1 MNLRSRTRRVALAS
15 VAALLLASSLSVASG
30 VAAPAGRTDDG
41 TPVNGGTLLAGIPD
55 SFDHLDPGLSY
66 TNEGWEVF
74 EATNDGLLTFV
85 RTDDPAKSATIVPD
99 IAAAMPTVSKDGL
112 TYTFKLRK
120 GVRFSPPVNREVL
133 PSDFKFTIERLF
145 RINSGGVSF
154 YTGIAGANAYA
165 KTKKGGISG
174 IVANDATGTLTFH
187 LTTPDGT
194 FPDYLSIPFAFVV
207 PKGTPDKDVS
217 TIDKWRIATGPYMIS
232 KYVPKQSVTIVRNP
246 NFKQWTPNTP
256 GGHLD
261 GIDIK
266 IGVTPDAAVNMT
278 VDNELDWY
286 FEPIA
291 ADRYTQLKAQFPDQV
306 HPFVRNNVTYFV
318 MNSRRP
324 PFDKLAV
331 RQAVNYAIDR
341 TALVKIF
348 GGQGTPTENILPPG
362 LGSAYRKHDLYPLNV
377 AKAKALVK
385 ASGDSGMAVTVWS
398 HTTDPTPK
406 AAQYMASV
414 LSSIGFKT
422 TVKTADE
429 SIYWDT
435 ISTTKGDPQI
445 AFQDWNQDFPEGQDF
460 IDLLLNG
467 KNIVDVGNN
476 NQSNTNVPAFNAQMN
491 AARAMPLGAARNA
504 MWAKLDDEI
513 MKTNAP
519 WAPFMNRENP
529 KFVSKR
535 VHGLVFNPSYFELF
549 PSMWL
554 SK

>member
-1 MNLRSRTRRVALAS
+1 MTRRSAKRLAFAAAAALAVS
-15 VAALLLASSLSVASG
+15 ATVGSSSGAASRRG
-30 VAAPAGRTDDG
+30 VA

-55 SFDHLDPGLSY
+55 SPDHLDPGLSY
-66 TNEGWEVF
+66 TNEGWEIF
-74 EATNDGLLTFV
+74 EATNDGLLTYV
-85 RTDDPAKSATIVPD
+85 RSDNPKTSATIVPD
-99 IAAAMPTVSKDGL
+99 IAAALPRISKDGL
-112 TYTFKLRK
+112 TYTFRVRE
-120 GVRFSPPVNREVL
+120 GVRFSPPVNRAVL

-154 YTGIAGANAYA
+154 YTGIVGANAYA
-165 KTKKGGISG
+165 KSKQGGIGG
-174 IVANDATGTLTFH
+174 IVADDKTGMLTFH
-187 LTTPDGT
+187 LTTRDGT
-194 FPDYLSIPFAFVV
+194 FPNYLAIPFAFAV
-207 PKGTPDKDVS
+207 PKGTPDRDVS
-217 TIDKWRIATGPYMIS
+217 TLDAWRVATGPYMITR
-232 KYVPKQSVTIVRNP
+232 YVPKQSVEIRRNP

-266 IGVTPDAAVNMT
+266 IGVTPDQAVNMT
-278 VDNELDWY
+278 ADNQLDWY

-291 ADRYTQLKAQFPDQV
+291 ADRYTQLKAQYPDQV

-318 MNSRRP
+318 MNSKKP

-331 RQAVNYAIDR
+331 RRAVNYAIDR
-341 TALVKIF
+341 TALVKIY
-348 GGQGTPTENILPPG
+348 GGQGTVTENILPPG
-362 LGSAYRKHDLYPLNV
+362 LGSAYKAHHLYPLDL

-385 ASGDSGMAVTVWS
+385 QSGDAGMQVDVWS

-422 TVKTADE
+422 TVKTSDE
-429 SIYWDT
+429 SVYWDT
-435 ISTTKGDPQI
+435 ISTQKGDPQI
-445 AFQDWNQDFPEGQDF
+445 AFQDWNQDYPEGQDF

-467 KNIVDVGNN
+467 RNIVNVGNN
-476 NQSNTNVPAFNAQMN
+476 NQSNTNVPALNKQMD
-491 AARAMPLGAARNA
+491 AARQMPLGPARNA
-504 MWAKLDDEI
+504 IWAKLDYEL
-513 MKTNAP
+513 MAQNAP
-519 WAPFMNRENP
+519 WVPFMNRQIP

-554 SK
+554 SR

>member
-1 MNLRSRTRRVALAS
+1 MRLRSAKRIALAT
-15 VAALLLASSLSVASG
+15 VAALAFAASISATSGASTSS
-30 VAAPAGRTDDG
+30 RTDDS

-55 SFDHLDPGLSY
+55 SPDHLDPGLSY
-66 TNEGWEVF
+66 TNEGWEIF

-85 RTDDPAKSATIVPD
+85 RTNDPSKSATIVPD
-99 IAAAMPTVSKDGL
+99 IATAMPTVSKDGL
-112 TYTFKLRK
+112 TYTFTVRK
-120 GVRFSPPVNREVL
+120 GVRFSPPVNRDVL

-154 YTGIAGANAYA
+154 YTGIVGANAYA
-165 KTKKGGISG
+165 KSRKGGISG
-174 IVANDATGTLTFH
+174 IVANDKTGTIAFH
-187 LTTPDGT
+187 LTKRDGT
-194 FPDYLSIPFAFVV
+194 FLDYMSIPFAFAV

-261 GIDIK
+261 GIDVK
-266 IGVTPDAAVNMT
+266 IGITPDAAVNMT
-278 VDNELDWY
+278 ADNELDWY

-291 ADRYTQLKAQFPDQV
+291 SDRYTQLKAQYPDQV
-306 HPFVRNNVTYFV
+306 HPFVRNNVTYFE
-318 MNSRRP
+318 MNATKP

-331 RQAVNYAIDR
+331 RRAVNYAVDR

-348 GGQGTPTENILPPG
+348 GGQGTTTENILPPG
-362 LGSAYRKHDLYPLNV
+362 LGSAYKAHHLYPLDL
-377 AKAKALVK
+377 AKAKALVQ
-385 ASGDSGMAVTVWS
+385 ASGDAGMAVTVWS

-422 TVKTADE
+422 SVKTLDE
-429 SIYWDT
+429 SVYWDT
-435 ISTTKGDPQI
+435 ISTKKGDPQI

-467 KNIVDVGNN
+467 ANIVNVGNN
-476 NQSNTNVPAFNAQMN
+476 NQSYTNVPAFNTQMN
-491 AARAMPLGAARNA
+491 AARALPLGPARNA

-513 MKTNAP
+513 MRQNAP
-519 WAPFMNRENP
+519 WVPFMNREIP

>member
-1 MNLRSRTRRVALAS
+1 MRLRPRMRVALAS
-15 VAALLLASSLSVASG
+15 LAALALAASIG
-30 VAAPAGRTDDG
+30 VTAGATKSTARSDDT
-41 TPVNGGTLLAGIPD
+41 TPVNGGILLAGIPD
-55 SFDHLDPGLSY
+55 SPDHIDVGLTY
-66 TNEGWEVF
+66 TNEGWELA
-74 EATNDGLLTFV
+74 EATNDGLLTYV
-85 RTDDPAKSATIVPD
+85 RTDDPKKSATIVPD

-112 TYTFKLRK
+112 TYTFKVRT
-120 GVRFSPPVNREVL
+120 GVRFSPPVNRDVE

-145 RINSGGVSF
+145 RINSGGVGF
-154 YTGIAGANAYA
+154 YTGIVGANAYA

-174 IVANDATGTLTFH
+174 IVANDKTHTITFH
-187 LTTPDGT
+187 LTHPDGT
-194 FPDYLSIPFAFVV
+194 FLAYMSVPFAFAM
-207 PKGTPDKDVS
+207 PKGTPDKDIS
-217 TIDKWRIATGPYMIS
+217 TIDKWRVATGPYMVT
-232 KYVPKQSVTIVRNP
+232 KYTPKQSITIRRNP

-256 GGHLD
+256 GGHMD
-261 GIDIK
+261 GIDIT
-266 IGVTPDAAVNMT
+266 IGITPDQAVNMT
-278 VDNELDWY
+278 ADNQLDWY

-306 HPFVRNNVTYFV
+306 HPFVRNNVTYFS
-318 MNSRRP
+318 MNERKA

-362 LGSAYRKHDLYPLNV
+362 FGSAFKAHHLYPYNL

-385 ASGDSGMAVTVWS
+385 ASGDAGMSVAVWS

-414 LSSIGFKT
+414 LDSIGFKT
-422 TVKTADE
+422 SVKTLDE
-429 SIYWDT
+429 SVYWDT
-435 ISTTKGDPQI
+435 IATQKGDPQI
-445 AFQDWNQDFPEGQDF
+445 AFQDWNQDYPEGQDF
-460 IDLLLNG
+460 IDVLLNG
-467 KNIVDVGNN
+467 QNIVNVGNN
-476 NQSNTNVPAFNAQMN
+476 DQSNTNIPALNKQID
-491 AARAMPLGAARNA
+491 AAKAMPLGPARNA
-504 MWAKLDDEI
+504 MWAKLDLEL
-513 MKTNAP
+513 MKQAP
-519 WAPFMNRENP
+519 WAPFMNREIP

>member
-15 VAALLLASSLSVASG
+15 VAALVLAASVSVAAG
-30 VAAPAGRTDDG
+30 VSAPAGRSDDG

-55 SFDHLDPGLSY
+55 SPDHLDPGLSY
-66 TNEGWEVF
+66 TNEGWEIF

-85 RTDDPAKSATIVPD
+85 RTDDPKKSATIVPD

-112 TYTFKLRK
+112 TYTFKVRT
-120 GVRFSPPVNREVL
+120 GVRFSPPVNRDVL

-154 YTGIAGANAYA
+154 YTGIVGANQYA

-174 IVANDATGTLTFH
+174 IVANDKTGTLTFH

-194 FPDYLSIPFAFVV
+194 FPDYLSIPFAFAV
-207 PKGTPDKDVS
+207 PKGTPDKDIS
-217 TIDKWRIATGPYMIS
+217 TDSKWRIATGPYMIS
-232 KYVPKQSVTIVRNP
+232 NYVPKQSVTIVRNP

-266 IGVTPDAAVNMT
+266 IGITPDAAVNMT
-278 VDNELDWY
+278 ADNELDWY

-291 ADRYTQLKAQFPDQV
+291 SDRYTQLKTQYPDQV
-306 HPFVRNNVTYFV
+306 HNFVRNNVTYFE
-318 MNSRRP
+318 MNSKRP

-362 LGSAYRKHDLYPLNV
+362 LGSAYKKHDLYPLNV

-406 AAQYMASV
+406 AAQYMAGV

-422 TVKTADE
+422 TVKTSDE
-429 SIYWDT
+429 SVYWDT
-435 ISTTKGDPQI
+435 ISTQKGDPQI

-467 KNIVDVGNN
+467 RNIVDVGNN
-476 NQSNTNVPAFNAQMN
+476 NQSNTNVPAFNTQMN
-491 AARAMPLGAARNA
+491 TARAMPLGAARNA
-504 MWAKLDDEI
+504 MWAKLDYEI

-519 WAPFMNRENP
+519 WAPFMNREIP
-529 KFVSKR
+529 KYVSTR

>member
-1 MNLRSRTRRVALAS
+1 MRSRLRVALAS
-15 VAALLLASSLSVASG
+15 VVVVA
-30 VAAPAGRTDDG
+30 VAATVGVSPGVTKTTARGDDS

-55 SFDHLDPGLSY
+55 SPDHLDPGLSY
-66 TNEGWEVF
+66 TNEGWEIF
-74 EATNDGLLTFV
+74 EATNDGLLTYV
-85 RTDDPAKSATIVPD
+85 RTDNPKTSANIVPD
-99 IAAAMPTVSKDGL
+99 IASAMPTVSKNGL
-112 TYTFKLRK
+112 TYTFKVRT
-120 GVRFSPPVNREVL
+120 GVRFSPPVNRDVE
-133 PSDFKFTIERLF
+133 PSDFKFSIERLF
-145 RINSGGVSF
+145 RINSGGVGF
-154 YTGIAGANAYA
+154 YTGIVGANQYA

-174 IVANDATGTLTFH
+174 IVANDAAHTITFH
-187 LTTPDGT
+187 LTHPDGT
-194 FPDYLSIPFAFVV
+194 FLAYLSIPFAFAV

-217 TIDKWRIATGPYMIS
+217 TISKWRVATGPYMIS
-232 KYVPKQSVTIVRNP
+232 NYVPKQSVTIVRNP

-261 GIDIK
+261 GINIK
-266 IGVTPDAAVNMT
+266 IGITPDAAVNLT
-278 VDNELDWY
+278 ADNELDWY

-291 ADRYTQLKAQFPDQV
+291 ADRYTQLKAQYPDQV
-306 HPFVRNNVTYFV
+306 HPFVRNNVTYWV
-318 MNSRRP
+318 MNETKA

-362 LGSAYRKHDLYPLNV
+362 LGSAYKPHHLYPLDV

-385 ASGDSGMAVTVWS
+385 ASGDAGMSVTVWS

-406 AAQYMASV
+406 AAEYMASV
-414 LSSIGFKT
+414 LQEIGFKAS
-422 TVKTADE
+422 VKTLDE
-429 SIYWDT
+429 SVYWDT
-435 ISTTKGDPQI
+435 ISTQKGDPQI
-445 AFQDWNQDFPEGQDF
+445 AFQDWNQDYPEGQDF
-460 IDLLLNG
+460 IDTLLNG
-467 KNIVDVGNN
+467 EHIVKVGNN
-476 NQSNTNVPAFNAQMN
+476 DQSYSNIPALNKQIDQAKE
-491 AARAMPLGAARNA
+491 MPLGAARNA
-504 MWAKLDDEI
+504 MWAKLDYEF
-513 MKTNAP
+513 MKQDAG

>member
-1 MNLRSRTRRVALAS
+1 MTLRSAKRLALAAA
-15 VAALLLASSLSVASG
+15 AALALTASVGVSSGSAS
-30 VAAPAGRTDDG
+30 RSDD
-41 TPVNGGTLLAGIPD
+41 TAPVNGGTLLAGIPD
-55 SFDHLDPGLSY
+55 SPDHLDPGLSY
-66 TNEGWEVF
+66 TNEGWEIF
-74 EATNDGLLTFV
+74 EATNDGLLTYV
-85 RTDDPAKSATIVPD
+85 RSDNPKTSATIVPD
-99 IAAAMPTVSKDGL
+99 IATALPTVSRDGL
-112 TYTFKLRK
+112 TYAFKVRK
-120 GVRFSPPVNREVL
+120 GVRFSPPVNRDVL

-154 YTGIAGANAYA
+154 YTGIVGANAYA
-165 KTKKGGISG
+165 RTKKGGIPG
-174 IVANDATGTLTFH
+174 IVANDSTGTLTFH
-187 LTTPDGT
+187 LTTRDGT
-194 FPDYLSIPFAFVV
+194 FPNYLAIPFAFAV

-217 TIDKWRIATGPYMIS
+217 TIDKWRVATGPYMIT
-232 KYVPKQSVTIVRNP
+232 KYVPKQSVEIRRNP

-266 IGVTPDAAVNMT
+266 IGVTPDQAVNMT
-278 VDNELDWY
+278 ADNQLDWY

-291 ADRYTQLKAQFPDQV
+291 SDRYTQLKAQYPDQV

-318 MNSRRP
+318 MNSKKP

-331 RQAVNYAIDR
+331 RQAVNYAVDR

-348 GGQGTPTENILPPG
+348 GGQGTVTENILPPG
-362 LGSAYRKHDLYPLNV
+362 LGSAYKAHHLYPLDL

-385 ASGDSGMAVTVWS
+385 QSGDTGMQVDVWS

-422 TVKTADE
+422 TVKTSDE
-429 SIYWDT
+429 SVYWDT
-435 ISTTKGDPQI
+435 ISTQKGDPQI
-445 AFQDWNQDFPEGQDF
+445 AFQDWNQDYPEGQDF

-467 KNIVDVGNN
+467 RNIVNVGNN
-476 NQSNTNVPAFNAQMN
+476 NQSNTNVPALNAQMD
-491 AARAMPLGAARNA
+491 AARKMPLGPARNA
-504 MWAKLDDEI
+504 IWAKLDDEL
-513 MKTNAP
+513 MAQNAP
-519 WAPFMNRENP
+519 WVPFMNREIP

-554 SK
+554 SR